1 MYKNNKVAMRYYKKQ
16 KGNNNIN
23 LKIYLRK
30 YWWKNKNLKMKLN
43 KINPKT
49 IGEIKNHILLHILI
63 ENRSI
68 LNQNQKIK

>member
-30 YWWKNKNLKMKLN
+30 Y
-43 KINPKT
+43 
-49 IGEIKNHILLHILI
+49 
-63 ENRSI
+63 
-68 LNQNQKIK
+68 